1 MPPRGILRFRHALLA
16 IAMILPQH
24 AATPACAEETAASIA
39 SLIAEARKSFTL
51 HGKPPP
57 PEIFRD
63 FGDGDLA
70 DSGAIWVTVDLLA
83 AIGSNLYDDDISAAN
98 GWISQ
103 KKAAKPVEETT
114 AYKYVGATE
123 NGLLIVLAAYSGGGS
138 GDFVTLHVLDVSAG
152 RGFDPEG
159 KPYTRI
165 NLTNLRSAPLGDRWE
180 GETTIARN
188 QVRIVTKRR
197 GPADDSGRRET
208 LTIDAVRPW

>member
-1 MPPRGILRFRHALLA
+1 MAPRGTLCFRHILLA
-16 IAMILPQH
+16 SAIILTQH
-24 AATPACAEETAASIA
+24 AATPASAEETAVSTA

-83 AIGSNLYDDDISAAN
+83 AIGSNLYDDDISGAK

-103 KKAAKPVEETT
+103 KKAAKSGEETT

-123 NGLLIVLAAYSGGGS
+123 NGLLVVLAAFSGGGS
-138 GDFVTLHVLDVSAG
+138 GDFVTLHILDVAAG
-152 RGFDPEG
+152 RGFDPDG
-159 KPYTRI
+159 KPYSRI
-165 NLTNLRSAPLGDRWE
+165 NLTNLRNVPLGDRWD
-180 GETTIARN
+180 GEVTLVRN
-188 QVRIVTKRR
+188 QIRIVTTRG

-208 LTIDAVRPW
+208 KTIDAARP

>member
-1 MPPRGILRFRHALLA
+1 
-16 IAMILPQH
+16 MILPQH
-24 AATPACAEETAASIA
+24 AVTTACAEETVASIA
-39 SLIAEARKSFTL
+39 SLISEARKSFTL

-98 GWISQ
+98 GWLSQ
-103 KKAAKPVEETT
+103 KKSAKSVEETT

-138 GDFVTLHVLDVSAG
+138 GNFVTLHILDLSAG
-152 RGFDPEG
+152 RGFDAEG
-159 KPYTRI
+159 KTYTRI
-165 NLTNLRSAPLGDRWE
+165 NLTNLRSAPLGDRWD
-180 GETTIARN
+180 GEATIARN
-188 QVRIVTKRR
+188 QVRIVTKRN
-197 GPADDSGRRET
+197 GPGDGGGGDGKM
-208 LTIDAVRPW
+208 TIDAVRP